1 MDYNKGDLKNIAKLL
16 SGAGNL
22 ILPELIVIDE
32 SALYEC
38 CYEMQFD
45 TSILDKQE
53 YRLEVFIEFL
63 IQLAMDDK
71 LILFIDFY
79 FNKYIENR
87 IYDLTVAGYNI
98 FILKDKI
105 ITTLNSLWSIR
116 NQEFG
121 IDNSKIFI
129 KSVVFKQ
136 YDKMGEG
143 GFCTVYNSTE
153 DRAVV
158 YKVLNTVEKAD
169 VGSVHRFKRE
179 FDIMEKENDS
189 GYTIKV
195 SDYDSKALVYSMEKA
210 SISLEDYIETS
221 TLTDTEK
228 DEIIIR
234 CAECMKY
241 LHSKGIKH
249 RDFHPGNILRNYSNE
264 WVVTDFGLAK
274 DISSRYSHQTTST
287 HMVGRAWF
295 TDPLQLFSLKD
306 GNFITDM
313 FSLAK
318 TIDYVVNEN
327 MSGTPHKYSSVIYK
341 ATASNPEN
349 RYESIEQMYEDIVNI
364 CGRLK
369 YESPDEILK
378 TILIQYNETK
388 KFDVVQL
395 VSLLNKDTEGVL
407 MWNLVVEL
415 GQRICSPF
423 VSIINI
429 SFEVALREIRN
440 VSSTMQARYRKWDDY
455 DVVAYWAIEL
465 INERKNANDE
475 INIEAA
481 KIIEYVASNVGR
493 YGIKSASNSLKNN
506 SSIEGHIRS
515 ELSYHEGY

>member
-1 MDYNKGDLKNIAKLL
+1 MDYNKSDLKNIAKLL
-16 SGAGNL
+16 SGAGNVM
-22 ILPELIVIDE
+22 LPELIVIDE
-32 SALYEC
+32 TALYEC
-38 CYEMQFD
+38 CYDMQLD
-45 TSILDKQE
+45 TSILDNHE
-53 YRLEVFIEFL
+53 YQLDVFLKFL

-71 LILFIDFY
+71 LVLFIDFY
-79 FNKYIENR
+79 FNKYMENR
-87 IYDLTVAGYNI
+87 IHGLTVDGYNV
-98 FILKDKI
+98 FLLKDKI
-105 ITTLNSLWSIR
+105 LTALNSLWSIR
-116 NQEFG
+116 SQEFG
-121 IDNSKIFI
+121 IDNSKISM

-143 GFCTVYNSTE
+143 GFCTVYNCPE
-153 DRAVV
+153 DMLVV

-195 SDYDSKALVYSMEKA
+195 FDYDSKALVYSMEKA
-210 SISLEDYIETS
+210 SISLEEYIETNV
-221 TLTDTEK
+221 LKDTEK

-241 LHSKGIKH
+241 LHSKGVIH
-249 RDFHPGNILRNYSNE
+249 RDFHPGNILRNYSKE
-264 WVVTDFGLAK
+264 WMVTDFGLAK
-274 DISSRYSHQTTST
+274 DISSRYSHQTTTT
-287 HMVGRAWF
+287 HAVGRAWF
-295 TDPLQLFSLKD
+295 TDPLQLFALKD
-306 GNFITDM
+306 GNFRTDM

-318 TIDYVVNEN
+318 TIDYVVNAN
-327 MSGTPHKYSSVIYK
+327 MSGTPHKYSSVVYK

-349 RYESIEQMYEDIVNI
+349 RYESIEQMYEDLVSI

-369 YESPDEILK
+369 YESPDEIIK
-378 TILIQYNETK
+378 TLLIQYDETK

-407 MWNLVVEL
+407 MWNLVVEF
-415 GQRICSPF
+415 GRRICSPF

-429 SFEVALREIRN
+429 SFEIALREIRN
-440 VSSTMQARYRKWDDY
+440 VSSTMQASYHKWDDY
-455 DVVAYWAIEL
+455 DVVAYWAIGL

-481 KIIEYVASNVGR
+481 KIIEYVASNVSR
-493 YGIKSASNSLKNN
+493 YDIKSASNSLKNN
-506 SSIEGHIRS
+506 SSIDGHIRS